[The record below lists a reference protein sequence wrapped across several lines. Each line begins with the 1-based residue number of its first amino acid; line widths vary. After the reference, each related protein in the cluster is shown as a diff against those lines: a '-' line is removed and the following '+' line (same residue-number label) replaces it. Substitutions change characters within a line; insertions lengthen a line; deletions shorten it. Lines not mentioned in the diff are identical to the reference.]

1 MAKKSK
7 SLSESFVVHASPV
20 TERVVKPRK
29 SNIKLYVL
37 GGLFFLVIIALI
49 VGLYLY
55 EQQKLEEAKEEFRE
69 ELAKMGKTIE
79 TNKTL
84 IDQNRENNLERL
96 ANIQELSSEITTMQL
111 TIDEQGEKITAVE
124 TEIEDIEIEIDE
136 NAAATDGDI
145 IEIMDQLGTIEN
157 KVDEQGNEIGS
168 ILILSLD
175 SLGNENCLLPG
186 YSLVTLRNLAILYV
200 SAIKHFIYGDSQQ
213 YALYDPDSE
222 YGMRMDEEIIPEN
235 EERTTEVP
243 MDSGGRW
250 RTERK
255 TLIYNRSEMRKL
267 IAKECYYIGE
277 CDDEGPGEYG
287 YYEDRERIEGLRV
300 GWSGDPNISLIMAA
314 AVGTTNNDILNLA
327 DPSFSSSYSP
337 INSSYIED
345 FKIAHDVFHDWYVS
359 DNTQGNP
366 DLKAFLTDIVTNF
379 KTIAYRVFLEC
390 ILCHMYQSEGRREKG
405 GVKGITNSKTSTW
418 LRDIEPMD
426 FRILHLDMRQVGRN
440 STIRDFRRYDDDPS
454 VRMTWPEYKESIL
467 YSD

>member
-29 SNIKLYVL
+29 SNIKLYVI

-69 ELAKMGKTIE
+69 ELSKMGAQIEINKTIIE
-79 TNKTL
+79 E
-84 IDQNRENNLERL
+84 NRVNNLDRFE
-96 ANIQELSSEITTMQL
+96 NIPDLSSEITTMQL

-168 ILILSLD
+168 ILILSRD

-200 SAIKHFIYGDSQQ
+200 YAIKHFIYGDSRR

-222 YGMRMDEEIIPEN
+222 YGTRMDEEIIPEN
-235 EERTTEVP
+235 EERSTEVL
-243 MDSGGRW
+243 MDFGARW

-277 CDDEGPGEYG
+277 CDDEGPGEY
-287 YYEDRERIEGLRV
+287 ED
-300 GWSGDPNISLIMAA
+300 GDPNISLIMAA

-345 FKIAHDVFHDWYVS
+345 FKIAHDVFQDWYVS

-390 ILCHMYQSEGRREKG
+390 ILCHLYQSEGRREKG
-405 GVKGITNSKTSTW
+405 GVKGITNSNTSTW